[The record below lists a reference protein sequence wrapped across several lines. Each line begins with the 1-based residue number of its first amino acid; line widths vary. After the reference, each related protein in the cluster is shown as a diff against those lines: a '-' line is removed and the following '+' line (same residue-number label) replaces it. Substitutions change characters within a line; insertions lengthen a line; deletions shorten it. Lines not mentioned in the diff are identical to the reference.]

1 MERCSRVSGFHKL
14 SVEERIKNLKEFS
27 NLSEEDIKLLKNF
40 GSLEALTN
48 VIGENIISAHEIPL
62 KIATNFK
69 INGKEYVIPMAI
81 EEPSVVAAASNAAR
95 FMRDGEGIVT
105 SYTGS
110 YMISQIQLCKIN
122 NIEKAQEAI
131 LKNKEFLLEIANKKD
146 PVLIKFGGGAKD
158 LEVRVI
164 ETKKGKM
171 IIIHL
176 IVDTKD
182 AMGANVVNTMA
193 EAIAPYIEEIT
204 GGKVYLRIVSNLATK
219 RLVRVKVKI
228 PKKVLGKENLSGE
241 EVAEGILYAYAF
253 AEADPYR
260 ATTHNKGI
268 MNGIDAV
275 AIATGNDF
283 RAIEAGAHAYACN
296 NGGYK
301 PLSKWY
307 DDGDFLIGELK
318 LPLAVGTV
326 GGVTSVHPKAKLALK
341 ILGIKTAEELACI
354 MAAVG
359 LANNFAALYALS
371 TEGIQRG
378 HMKLHAKNIAVQ
390 AGVPSQFVD
399 VVALKMIE
407 EGEITQRKAEELA
420 SRLNSR
426 NKFV

>member
-1 MERCSRVSGFHKL
+1 MERDSKIPGFYKL
-14 SVEERIKNLKEFS
+14 SIDERIKNLKEFS
-27 NLSEEDIKLLKNF
+27 NLSEEDVKLLKSL
-40 GSLEALTN
+40 GSLEALAE
-48 VIGENIISAHEIPL
+48 VIGENIVSAHELPL

-69 INGKEYVIPMAI
+69 INGKDYLIPMAI

-95 FMRDGEGIVT
+95 FMRYGEGIVA

-110 YMISQIQLCKIN
+110 YMISQIQLCKVN
-122 NIEKAQEAI
+122 NIEKAKDVI
-131 LKNKEFLLEIANKKD
+131 LKNKEFLLNIANKKD

-158 LEVRVI
+158 LEVRDI

-219 RLVRVKVKI
+219 RLVRAKVKI
-228 PKKVLGKENLSGE
+228 PKKDLAKGNISGE
-241 EVAEGILYAYAF
+241 EVAEGIVYAYAF
-253 AEADPYR
+253 AEADHYR
-260 ATTHNKGI
+260 AVTHNKGI
-268 MNGIDAV
+268 MNGVDAV
-275 AIATGNDF
+275 AIATGNDW

-296 NGGYK
+296 DGGYK

-307 DDGDFLIGELK
+307 EDGDFLIGELE

-326 GGVTSVHPKAKLALK
+326 GGITSVYPKARLALK
-341 ILGIKTAEELACI
+341 ILGVKTAEELACV

-378 HMKLHAKNIAVQ
+378 HMKLHAKNIAIQ
-390 AGVPSQFVD
+390 AGVPQHLID
-399 VVALKMIE
+399 TVALKMIE
-407 EGEITQRKAEELA
+407 EGEISQKRAEELA
-420 SRLNSR
+420 IRFKSAR
-426 NKFV
+426 